1 MSAKPLFLL
10 RKAKKSSGE
19 PDVVLWASDDF
30 ESTCATLDYL
40 IVKSGKKLSSYFK
53 AVATNFPVVNDLPP
67 EGEIDFTWS
76 ERYQLS
82 KDSMTW
88 ELKPG
93 AAPDDAH
100 HQENAQETEEL
111 TGGQEENTLAGA
123 HGDCPDCEVS
133 VATLRFTQR
142 LLHIFTYAAGDRKYL
157 HHATRE
163 QRKHIT
169 ALEMD
174 QENSYVQNLLL
185 AIRSMA
191 EPTTLDNAAL
201 LRLTDA
207 MKAVFS
213 ITKKHQPYEFK
224 NFISAWLDTEHIDR
238 GLLTKE
244 WRKGN
249 RVSRITRTASGANAG
264 GGNLTDRGEG
274 FVHDLTSLARDVA
287 TGVLARSM
295 DVDIYNLHPAHAKRI
310 EEIIA
315 ENKPPFSVFR
325 DKFITMPGGLDYSRA
340 IVVASVKEAPIGIEV
355 IPAHVTEYLNKVLT
369 ETDHANPDPEIV
381 DIACGR
387 SSAPMPQR
395 VTEEGKQ
402 DDEEKPQPSG
412 AMADEQATAET
423 VEPNATEHHQNTQ
436 PLDAQSQV
444 NSVDAKYQ
452 ELRAEL
458 HEARKNIPS
467 KNPVDADKLLAASRG
482 EFVDGISD
490 PNDPKWVKG
499 IQTRD
504 SVYQNQPKT
513 EQNDQKARQ
522 NEPEAQQE
530 PEKVCNACSQ
540 TSGGSCP
547 DCGAVMG
554 DATYQETFNEENLDE
569 SQEKDPEEMEGA
581 EHLHKENAGSDPHID
596 SSGETGE
603 ASAPVATEIMWP
615 SYFEP
620 GRYENLPNEVYH
632 SANGIS
638 STMLKDARISLM
650 YYHGRH
656 IARTIPFE
664 ESDALLRGRI
674 IHSYVLETDKFADE
688 YAIPVPA
695 PEYVVTTS
703 NELIAIIKKHNASL
717 PAMMTPEQMKE
728 WIESYNSTL
737 IQPLSVSVGAEET
750 GILYGSLPEEFRRI
764 PEGEKHTASAMKACI
779 KEYNASLPP
788 LLKTSGAREQLLEQ
802 IETVDPELAKTERAK
817 SLPYN
822 ISGTKE
828 QLTEIARKIRPELV
842 TLEDWQKRQQEE
854 NAGKTFISLDMYE
867 QAKNIHAAL
876 QNNTDAARLLNHP
889 NRKSEISYFGF
900 DEETGLEIRV
910 RPDIEIRLPYESICA
925 DVKSVSLG
933 YVRQERLKDRL
944 HREII
949 ERDYHLSAAMYCDVA
964 NLERF
969 FWIFVNKD
977 AGYHWVAVVEA
988 SQELLELGR
997 QEYRR
1002 TLRQIN
1008 EALEANNWPAPI
1020 TESYTDELNDFDLR
1034 RLEALS
1040 I

>member
-1 MSAKPLFLL
+1 MSTKPLFLL

-40 IVKSGKKLSSYFK
+40 IVKSGKKLSNYFK

-93 AAPDDAH
+93 AAPDDVH
-100 HQENAQETEEL
+100 HQEDAPETEEP
-111 TGGQEENTLAGA
+111 TGGQEENAQADA
-123 HGDCPDCEVS
+123 HEDCQDCEVS

-207 MKAVFS
+207 IKAVFS

-369 ETDHANPDPEIV
+369 ETDHANPAPEIV

-504 SVYQNQPKT
+504 SVYQNQPET
-513 EQNDQKARQ
+513 EKISPDAKQP
-522 NEPEAQQE
+522 EPVVQQE
-530 PEKVCNACSQ
+530 PEIVCNACGQ
-540 TSGGSCP
+540 TGGDNCP

-554 DATYQETFNEENLDE
+554 DATYQETFGEENQVE
-569 SQEKDPEEMEGA
+569 AKEKDPEEMEGA
-581 EHLHKENAGSDPHID
+581 EHPHNENAGSDPHRD
-596 SSGETGE
+596 CSDETGE
-603 ASAPVATEIMWP
+603 VADPVIVEDIEPGIYYGISNENYHAGPGVSKSQLDDIADTPALYLWRKNAPVDTTKTKTLDLGTA
-615 SYFEP
+615 FHCRVLEP
-620 GRYENLPNEVYH
+620 EEFSNRFIVAPEFNRRTNAGKEEEKAFLMECASTGKTVITAEEGRKIE
-632 SANGIS
+632 
-638 STMLKDARISLM
+638 LM
-650 YYHGRH
+650 YQSVMALPLGQWLV
-656 IARTIPFE
+656 
-664 ESDALLRGRI
+664 ESAG
-674 IHSYVLETDKFADE
+674 HA
-688 YAIPVPA
+688 
-695 PEYVVTTS
+695 
-703 NELIAIIKKHNASL
+703 
-717 PAMMTPEQMKE
+717 
-728 WIESYNSTL
+728 ESSIYWED
-737 IQPLSVSVGAEET
+737 PET
-750 GILYGSLPEEFRRI
+750 GILCRCRPDKIIPEFHWIMDVKTTADIQRFKTAYYDYRYHVQDAFYSDGYEAQFGVLPTFVFLVASTTVECGRYPVEIFMMGEEAKLAGQQEYHRNLRTLADCLNTDEWPAIKTLSLPRW
-764 PEGEKHTASAMKACI
+764 A
-779 KEYNASLPP
+779 KEY
-788 LLKTSGAREQLLEQ
+788 
-802 IETVDPELAKTERAK
+802 
-817 SLPYN
+817 
-822 ISGTKE
+822 
-828 QLTEIARKIRPELV
+828 
-842 TLEDWQKRQQEE
+842 
-854 NAGKTFISLDMYE
+854 
-867 QAKNIHAAL
+867 
-876 QNNTDAARLLNHP
+876 
-889 NRKSEISYFGF
+889 
-900 DEETGLEIRV
+900 
-910 RPDIEIRLPYESICA
+910 
-925 DVKSVSLG
+925 
-933 YVRQERLKDRL
+933 
-944 HREII
+944 
-949 ERDYHLSAAMYCDVA
+949 A
-964 NLERF
+964 N
-969 FWIFVNKD
+969 D
-977 AGYHWVAVVEA
+977 
-988 SQELLELGR
+988 
-997 QEYRR
+997 
-1002 TLRQIN
+1002 
-1008 EALEANNWPAPI
+1008 
-1020 TESYTDELNDFDLR
+1020 
-1034 RLEALS
+1034 
-1040 I
+1040 

>member
-1 MSAKPLFLL
+1 MSTKPLFLL

-40 IVKSGKKLSSYFK
+40 IVKSGKKLSNYFK

-67 EGEIDFTWS
+67 EGGIDFTWS

-93 AAPDDAH
+93 AAPDDVH
-100 HQENAQETEEL
+100 HQEDAPETEEP
-111 TGGQEENTLAGA
+111 TGGQEENAQADA
-123 HGDCPDCEVS
+123 HEDCQDCEVS

-207 MKAVFS
+207 IKAVFS

-395 VTEEGKQ
+395 VTEEEKQ
-402 DDEEKPQPSG
+402 DDEEKLQPSC

-423 VEPNATEHHQNTQ
+423 VEPDATEHHQDTQ

-452 ELRAEL
+452 KLRAEL
-458 HEARKNIPS
+458 YEARKNIPP
-467 KNPVDADKLLAASRG
+467 KNPVDADKLLAVSRG
-482 EFVDGISD
+482 EFVEGISD

-504 SVYQNQPKT
+504 SVYQNQPET
-513 EQNDQKARQ
+513 EQNDPNTQQ
-522 NEPEAQQE
+522 NEPETKQPEPVVQQE
-530 PEKVCNACSQ
+530 PEIVCNACGQ
-540 TSGGSCP
+540 TGGDNCP

-554 DATYQETFNEENLDE
+554 DATYQETFGEENQVE
-569 SQEKDPEEMEGA
+569 AKEKDPEEMEGA
-581 EHLHKENAGSDPHID
+581 EHPHNENAGSDPHRD
-596 SSGETGE
+596 CSDETGE
-603 ASAPVATEIMWP
+603 VADPVIVEDIEPGIYYGISNENYHAGPGVSKSQLDDIADTPALYLWRKNAPVDTTKTKTLDLGTA
-615 SYFEP
+615 FHCRVLEP
-620 GRYENLPNEVYH
+620 EEFSNRFIVAPEFNRRTNAGKEEEKAFLMECASTGKTVITAEEGRKIE
-632 SANGIS
+632 
-638 STMLKDARISLM
+638 LM
-650 YYHGRH
+650 YQSVMALPLGQWLV
-656 IARTIPFE
+656 
-664 ESDALLRGRI
+664 ESAG
-674 IHSYVLETDKFADE
+674 HA
-688 YAIPVPA
+688 
-695 PEYVVTTS
+695 
-703 NELIAIIKKHNASL
+703 
-717 PAMMTPEQMKE
+717 
-728 WIESYNSTL
+728 ESSIYWED
-737 IQPLSVSVGAEET
+737 PET
-750 GILYGSLPEEFRRI
+750 GILCRCRPDKIIPEFHWIMDVKTTADIQRFKTAYYDYRYHVQDAFYSDGYEAQFGVQPTFVFLVASTTVECGRYPVEIFMMGEEAKLAGQQEYHRNLRTLADCLNTDEWPAIKTLSLPRW
-764 PEGEKHTASAMKACI
+764 A
-779 KEYNASLPP
+779 KEY
-788 LLKTSGAREQLLEQ
+788 
-802 IETVDPELAKTERAK
+802 
-817 SLPYN
+817 
-822 ISGTKE
+822 
-828 QLTEIARKIRPELV
+828 
-842 TLEDWQKRQQEE
+842 
-854 NAGKTFISLDMYE
+854 
-867 QAKNIHAAL
+867 
-876 QNNTDAARLLNHP
+876 
-889 NRKSEISYFGF
+889 
-900 DEETGLEIRV
+900 
-910 RPDIEIRLPYESICA
+910 
-925 DVKSVSLG
+925 
-933 YVRQERLKDRL
+933 
-944 HREII
+944 
-949 ERDYHLSAAMYCDVA
+949 A
-964 NLERF
+964 N
-969 FWIFVNKD
+969 D
-977 AGYHWVAVVEA
+977 
-988 SQELLELGR
+988 
-997 QEYRR
+997 
-1002 TLRQIN
+1002 
-1008 EALEANNWPAPI
+1008 
-1020 TESYTDELNDFDLR
+1020 
-1034 RLEALS
+1034 
-1040 I
+1040 

>member
-1 MSAKPLFLL
+1 MSTKPLFLL

-40 IVKSGKKLSSYFK
+40 IVKSGKKLSNYFK

-93 AAPDDAH
+93 AAPDDVH
-100 HQENAQETEEL
+100 HQEDAPETEEP
-111 TGGQEENTLAGA
+111 TGGQEENAQADA
-123 HGDCPDCEVS
+123 HEDCQDCEVS

-207 MKAVFS
+207 IKAVFS

-295 DVDIYNLHPAHAKRI
+295 DVDIYNLHPAYAKRI

-504 SVYQNQPKT
+504 SVYQNQPET
-513 EQNDQKARQ
+513 EKISPDAKQP
-522 NEPEAQQE
+522 EPVVQQE
-530 PEKVCNACSQ
+530 PEIVCNACGQ
-540 TSGGSCP
+540 TGGDNCP

-554 DATYQETFNEENLDE
+554 DATYQETFGEENQVE
-569 SQEKDPEEMEGA
+569 AKEKDPEEMEGA
-581 EHLHKENAGSDPHID
+581 EHPHNENAGSDPHRD
-596 SSGETGE
+596 CSDETGE
-603 ASAPVATEIMWP
+603 VADPVIVEDIEPGIYYGISNENYHAGPGVSKSQLDDIADTPALYLWRKNAPVDTTKTKTLDLGTA
-615 SYFEP
+615 FHCRVLEP
-620 GRYENLPNEVYH
+620 EEFSNRFIVAPEFNRRTNAGKEEEKAFLMECASTGKTVITAEEGRKIE
-632 SANGIS
+632 
-638 STMLKDARISLM
+638 LM
-650 YYHGRH
+650 YQRVMALPLGQWLV
-656 IARTIPFE
+656 
-664 ESDALLRGRI
+664 ESAG
-674 IHSYVLETDKFADE
+674 HA
-688 YAIPVPA
+688 
-695 PEYVVTTS
+695 
-703 NELIAIIKKHNASL
+703 
-717 PAMMTPEQMKE
+717 
-728 WIESYNSTL
+728 ESSIYWED
-737 IQPLSVSVGAEET
+737 PET
-750 GILYGSLPEEFRRI
+750 GILCRCRPDKIIPEFHWIMDVKTTADIQRFKTAYYDYRYHVQDAFYSDGYEAQFGVLPTFVFLVASTTVECGRYPVEIFMMGEEAKLAGQQEYHRNLRTLADCLNTDEWPAIKTLSLPRW
-764 PEGEKHTASAMKACI
+764 A
-779 KEYNASLPP
+779 KEY
-788 LLKTSGAREQLLEQ
+788 
-802 IETVDPELAKTERAK
+802 
-817 SLPYN
+817 
-822 ISGTKE
+822 
-828 QLTEIARKIRPELV
+828 
-842 TLEDWQKRQQEE
+842 
-854 NAGKTFISLDMYE
+854 
-867 QAKNIHAAL
+867 
-876 QNNTDAARLLNHP
+876 
-889 NRKSEISYFGF
+889 
-900 DEETGLEIRV
+900 
-910 RPDIEIRLPYESICA
+910 
-925 DVKSVSLG
+925 
-933 YVRQERLKDRL
+933 
-944 HREII
+944 
-949 ERDYHLSAAMYCDVA
+949 A
-964 NLERF
+964 N
-969 FWIFVNKD
+969 D
-977 AGYHWVAVVEA
+977 
-988 SQELLELGR
+988 
-997 QEYRR
+997 
-1002 TLRQIN
+1002 
-1008 EALEANNWPAPI
+1008 
-1020 TESYTDELNDFDLR
+1020 
-1034 RLEALS
+1034 
-1040 I
+1040 

>member
-1 MSAKPLFLL
+1 MSTKPLFLL

-19 PDVVLWASDDF
+19 PDVVLWASNDF

-53 AVATNFPVVNDLPP
+53 AVATNFPVVNDLPA

-93 AAPDDAH
+93 AAPDNAH
-100 HQENAQETEEL
+100 YQGNTNVNGEDMTEIEENMLLPISGQELPIRWLAQHGSEKPVTHVSRDGLQALHIARAEEL
-111 TGGQEENTLAGA
+111 PAVTALA
-123 HGDCPDCEVS
+123 VS
-133 VATLRFTQR
+133 HKTS
-142 LLHIFTYAAGDRKYL
+142 LLDPLEIREL
-157 HHATRE
+157 HKLVRDTD
-163 QRKHIT
+163 KVFPNPGNSNLGLIT
-169 ALEMD
+169 AFFEAYL
-174 QENSYVQNLLL
+174 
-185 AIRSMA
+185 
-191 EPTTLDNAAL
+191 NADY
-201 LRLTDA
+201 T
-207 MKAVFS
+207 
-213 ITKKHQPYEFK
+213 
-224 NFISAWLDTEHIDR
+224 DR

-244 WRKGN
+244 WMKGN
-249 RVSRITRTASGANAG
+249 RVSHITRTASGANAG

-295 DVDIYNLHPAHAKRI
+295 DLDIYNLHPAHAKRI

-412 AMADEQATAET
+412 TTAVEQGEAET
-423 VEPNATEHHQNTQ
+423 MEPDATEHHQDTQ

-490 PNDPKWVKG
+490 PDDPKWVKG

-504 SVYQNQPKT
+504 CVYQNQPETEKT
-513 EQNDQKARQ
+513 SPDMNQP
-522 NEPEAQQE
+522 EPVVQQE
-530 PEKVCNACSQ
+530 PEIACNACGQ
-540 TSGGSCP
+540 TGGDNCP

-554 DATYQETFNEENLDE
+554 DATYQETFDEE
-569 SQEKDPEEMEGA
+569 SQVEAKENDPEEMEGA
-581 EHLHKENAGSDPHID
+581 EHPHNENAGSDPHRD
-596 SSGETGE
+596 CSDETGE
-603 ASAPVATEIMWP
+603 ASAPVATKIMWP

-656 IARTIPFE
+656 IAGTIPNE

-688 YAIPVPA
+688 YAIPVPV

-717 PAMMTPEQMKE
+717 PALMTPEQMKE

-737 IQPLSVSVGAEET
+737 IQPLSVSAGAEET
-750 GILYGSLPEEFRRI
+750 GILYGSLPVEFRRI

-788 LLKTSGAREQLLEQ
+788 LLKTSGAREQLLDQ
-802 IETVDPELAKTERAK
+802 IETVAPELAKKERAK

-828 QLTEIARKIRPELV
+828 QLTEIARQIRPELV

-854 NAGKTFISLDMYE
+854 NAGKTFISPDMYE

-889 NRKSEISYFGF
+889 DRKSEISYFGF

-964 NLERF
+964 NLDKF

-1008 EALEANNWPAPI
+1008 EALETNNWPAPI